1 MPYKEFEIDGLGK
14 IKIYKRKSNR
24 SLRLSVT
31 ADGEVHL
38 TMPLWTPYRLGLA
51 FSQSKS
57 GWISA
62 QLNNRNTQH
71 LVDGL
76 KIGKSH
82 HLVFRQDA
90 SGTVPRTI
98 IRDTEVIVSYGP
110 NQTLADSAVQD
121 VAQTACLRALRLQ
134 SKTLLTQRLQQ
145 LALIHG
151 FPYNHVTVKRLKGR
165 WGSCD
170 QHNNIVLNLYLVQLP
185 WELIDYVILHE
196 LLHTKVLHHGA
207 TFWDELE
214 KVEPKVKQW
223 RKDIK
228 QYRPT
233 LLIA

>member
-1 MPYKEFEIDGLGK
+1 
-14 IKIYKRKSNR
+14 
-24 SLRLSVT
+24 
-31 ADGEVHL
+31 
-38 TMPLWTPYRLGLA
+38 MPLWTPYRLGLA
-51 FSQSKS
+51 FSQSKRD
-57 GWISA
+57 WIST
-62 QLNNRNTQH
+62 QITNRTTQV
-71 LVDGL
+71 LSDSL

-82 HLVFRQDA
+82 HLVFRQEA
-90 SGTVPRTI
+90 SITTPRTI
-98 IRDTEVIVSYGP
+98 IRGTEVIVSYGP
-110 NQTLADSAVQD
+110 NQTSTDSAVQK
-121 VAQTACLRALRLQ
+121 VAQAACLRALRLQ
-134 SKTLLTQRLQQ
+134 SKALLAQRLQQ

-170 QHNNIVLNLYLVQLP
+170 QHNDIVLNLYLVQLP

-207 TFWDELE
+207 TFWYELE
-214 KVEPKVKQW
+214 KVEPKVRQR

>member
-1 MPYKEFEIDGLGK
+1 MPYKVFEVNGLGK
-14 IKIYKRKSNR
+14 IKIYKRKTNR

-31 ADGEVHL
+31 PDGEVHL

-51 FSQSKS
+51 FSQSKR
-57 GWISA
+57 GWISE
-62 QLNNRNTQH
+62 QLSKQATQ
-71 LVDGL
+71 LLSDGL

-82 HLVFRQDA
+82 HLAFHQDDAA
-90 SGTVPRTI
+90 SVPRTI
-98 IRDTEVIVSYGP
+98 IRGTEIIVSYGLS
-110 NQTLADSAVQD
+110 QTSTDSTVQRA
-121 VAQTACLRALRLQ
+121 AQTACLRALRLQ
-134 SKTLLTQRLQQ
+134 SKALLVQRLQQ
-145 LALIHG
+145 LALTHG
-151 FPYNHVTVKRLKGR
+151 LVYNHVTFKRLKGR

-207 TFWDELE
+207 TFWEELE
-214 KVEPKVKQW
+214 KIEPKAKQW

-228 QYRPT
+228 LYRPT